1 MNPTTNCFAALL
13 VFSFPLALQAA
24 ADDLVIA
31 DFEGSDYGAWVS
43 TGMAFRSGPAR
54 DAQLPELEIENASG
68 RGVASS
74 EREGDGPQGTLTS
87 PPFKIQRTYISFR
100 IAGGNFEHHTC
111 INLLV
116 NGKVVRS
123 ATGWNSDRLTPAS
136 WDVRPLAGQE
146 AQIQLIDEAS
156 GGWGHLNVD
165 RIVQTERPERLPVS
179 TPPLYRETHRPQFHF
194 TARQWTM
201 GRLHPGMRQEG
212 WLNDLNGLIFY
223 EGEYHLFAQRWNKC
237 WIHAV
242 SKDLVHWTE
251 LEPAFWEE
259 QLDSGVQSG
268 TCVVDHAN
276 TSGLGPDTNHPPL
289 VAFWSRNDNRTHCL
303 SYSLDRG
310 RTWAHYRD
318 NPVLVHPERD
328 PKVFW
333 HAPTR
338 RWVMFLYGAKEGQR
352 LYHIFTSTN
361 LLSWRDE
368 KHPIRNSYECPDFFQ
383 LPLDGERQQMKWV
396 LVRGD
401 GKYSVGAFNGIEFT
415 EETPQFESDSGPNF
429 YATQTWENAPD
440 GRRVQAAWM
449 NGGTYPEMPF
459 NQQITFPRELTLRT
473 SPDGPRLVR
482 RPIRELEALHGRQEL
497 WTNRVLNAA
506 HSLPLTP
513 SGDLFRVQATVVL
526 DEAATLTLN
535 VRGLKLVFTRQTM
548 ACDAKPVS
556 LATALA
562 DFDVL
567 IDRTSVE
574 TFANNGAASM
584 SKCFLPSESGLS
596 LKATGG
602 RATVQSLKLIHLN
615 SAWEQ

>member
-1 MNPTTNCFAALL
+1 
-13 VFSFPLALQAA
+13 
-24 ADDLVIA
+24 
-31 DFEGSDYGAWVS
+31 
-43 TGMAFRSGPAR
+43 
-54 DAQLPELEIENASG
+54 
-68 RGVASS
+68 
-74 EREGDGPQGTLTS
+74 
-87 PPFKIQRTYISFR
+87 
-100 IAGGNFEHHTC
+100 
-111 INLLV
+111 
-116 NGKVVRS
+116 
-123 ATGWNSDRLTPAS
+123 
-136 WDVRPLAGQE
+136 
-146 AQIQLIDEAS
+146 
-156 GGWGHLNVD
+156 
-165 RIVQTERPERLPVS
+165 
-179 TPPLYRETHRPQFHF
+179 
-194 TARQWTM
+194 
-201 GRLHPGMRQEG
+201 
-212 WLNDLNGLIFY
+212 
-223 EGEYHLFAQRWNKC
+223 
-237 WIHAV
+237 
-242 SKDLVHWTE
+242 
-251 LEPAFWEE
+251 
-259 QLDSGVQSG
+259 
-268 TCVVDHAN
+268 
-276 TSGLGPDTNHPPL
+276 
-289 VAFWSRNDNRTHCL
+289 
-303 SYSLDRG
+303 
-310 RTWAHYRD
+310 
-318 NPVLVHPERD
+318 
-328 PKVFW
+328 
-333 HAPTR
+333 
-338 RWVMFLYGAKEGQR
+338 
-352 LYHIFTSTN
+352 
-361 LLSWRDE
+361 
-368 KHPIRNSYECPDFFQ
+368 
-383 LPLDGERQQMKWV
+383 MKWV

-506 HSLPLTP
+506 HLLPLTP